1 MQKRLKGIKMT
12 AIILSGCLLFTA
24 CGGPSEEKIA
34 QAQAAY
40 TELVETHNQVVA
52 AHKEI
57 ADTSLDAGL
66 QTLADKLEQVD
77 DFALNEMEEEDIDFL
92 IETMNTIKGSYEEYL
107 TKIETIKK
115 AEDAAV
121 LIPVSFSLVNST
133 EQIFTKLVLYPSN
146 DKTQKLDVLQG
157 TLSFEPKQSLTGLT
171 INKDVTATPWVMEIE
186 NVEGTS
192 YQLDLNV
199 KDFAESGEVLTLTFN
214 EETGEVSF

>member
-186 NVEGTS
+186 NAEGTS